1 MRTTALFRPITRSLT
16 RKKQQEKNGE
26 LVISYG
32 SDEVEDQ
39 MFQSVLW
46 EQDGVTYLI
55 SGFDT
60 GLDAQTMF
68 DMAADFY

>member
-1 MRTTALFRPITRSLT
+1 
-16 RKKQQEKNGE
+16 
-26 LVISYG
+26 
-32 SDEVEDQ
+32 

-68 DMAADFY
+68 DMAAGGKSQQINLTKKASETQFPMLFMLREMVYSTEMM

>member
-1 MRTTALFRPITRSLT
+1 
-16 RKKQQEKNGE
+16 
-26 LVISYG
+26 
-32 SDEVEDQ
+32 

-55 SGFDT
+55 SGYDT

-68 DMAADFY
+68 DMAAELVK